1 MNSVHRWS
9 AWGVVAVA
17 LVLVVAAVVVPRWS
31 DARACGPEAS
41 DQLSAVVNDLRT
53 RIPSLG
59 VTGLDNACIH
69 RDEVYASWEHDD
81 LEQLL
86 AEAEAAG
93 CRLSMSVTQGAGPR
107 WLGCTA
113 AGREAILSFE
123 PGAGHFSGDVTLG

>member
-1 MNSVHRWS
+1 MKTIHRWS
-9 AWGVVAVA
+9 AGGAVA
-17 LVLVVAAVVVPRWS
+17 LALALTVAAVVVPGWS
-31 DARACGPEAS
+31 ATRACGPEATA
-41 DQLSAVVNDLRT
+41 QLSAVVDDLRT

-59 VTGLDNACIH
+59 VTGLHDACDD
-69 RDEVYASWEHDD
+69 RDEVYSSWEHDD

-93 CRLSMSVTQGAGPR
+93 CRLSMPVVQGGGPR

-113 AGREAILSFE
+113 AGRGAILSFE